1 VVLRPFSPARA
12 WRPAVIARL
21 ARTLGLMETFAVA
34 GLFSH
39 PIALLALL
47 LVAYASVTGF
57 SVALAPTALGVAFGS
72 GC

>member
-1 VVLRPFSPARA
+1 
-12 WRPAVIARL
+12 
-21 ARTLGLMETFAVA
+21 METFAVA